1 MKKEYFI
8 TSIVSAAIGAGM
20 MLFALGGERS
30 SGIEGWTAINEE
42 VAASMRT
49 LSTSAVETEATG
61 KKLAAETGS
70 AAANKTEDKAVVS
83 GVADDL
89 SDSAAKT
96 TSAADMAV
104 DGLIHIN
111 TAGLKELQEIPG
123 IGEKKAQAILDY
135 RNQNGAFSSI
145 HDLTKIKG
153 IGEKMLEKMK
163 PHIGL

>member
-1 MKKEYFI
+1 
-8 TSIVSAAIGAGM
+8 
-20 MLFALGGERS
+20 
-30 SGIEGWTAINEE
+30 
-42 VAASMRT
+42 
-49 LSTSAVETEATG
+49 
-61 KKLAAETGS
+61 
-70 AAANKTEDKAVVS
+70 
-83 GVADDL
+83 
-89 SDSAAKT
+89 
-96 TSAADMAV
+96 MAV